1 MKNDCLVLVVE
12 DDKAIREATIELLA
26 LEGFK
31 ALGASNGREA
41 LDTLEG
47 MADKPPC
54 LILLDLMMPVMD
66 GWDFLAVQ
74 RASAPLAE
82 IPVCVVTAVTDP
94 VRAPDVKHRLGKPLD
109 IDALINVVSTYC
121 RG

>member
-1 MKNDCLVLVVE
+1 MKNECMVLVVE

-26 LEGFK
+26 LEGYV

-41 LDTLEG
+41 LDTLER
-47 MADKPPC
+47 MVDKPPC

-74 RASAPLAE
+74 RATAPLAE

-94 VRAPDVKHRLGKPLD
+94 KRAPDVKHRLGKPID
-109 IDALINVVSTYC
+109 IEALLSVVNTYC
-121 RG
+121 H